1 MNFVICY
8 QCFIPCKCL
17 VAFYRYYH
25 FLWYM
30 KCFKIEF
37 TVVVEIDN

>member
-1 MNFVICY
+1 
-8 QCFIPCKCL
+8 
-17 VAFYRYYH
+17 
-25 FLWYM
+25 M